1 VEQFKGKKMR
11 KEGEEGGIYENFNEE
26 FLVALL
32 KWLTEP
38 GFPIR
43 WAASEGMATF
53 ALNHLDACALAY
65 AELGDVKK
73 ACMMIREEQN
83 KVLAGEVI

>member
-1 VEQFKGKKMR
+1 MT
-11 KEGEEGGIYENFNEE
+11 FNEE
-26 FLVALL
+26 FLTALL

-43 WAASEGMATF
+43 WAASKGMTIF
-53 ALNHLDACALAY
+53 ALKHLDACALAY

-73 ACMMIREEQN
+73 ACAHVQDGLKAEFMEN
-83 KVLAGEVI
+83 KP